1 MNQHASLSLCCSL
14 SNLVSLE
21 LRENILKTL
30 PQSISFLV
38 NLERLDL
45 GANELTEL
53 VSIIACTYCAVCIL
67 LANDYCV

>member
-1 MNQHASLSLCCSL
+1 MNQHSSLSLCCSL

-53 VSIIACTYCAVCIL
+53 VSTIACTVR
-67 LANDYCV
+67 CVLC

>member
-1 MNQHASLSLCCSL
+1 MTFKRTFAIILHVFSSSL

-45 GANELTEL
+45 GANELSEL
-53 VSIIACTYCAVCIL
+53 VSGVITQSS
-67 LANDYCV
+67 